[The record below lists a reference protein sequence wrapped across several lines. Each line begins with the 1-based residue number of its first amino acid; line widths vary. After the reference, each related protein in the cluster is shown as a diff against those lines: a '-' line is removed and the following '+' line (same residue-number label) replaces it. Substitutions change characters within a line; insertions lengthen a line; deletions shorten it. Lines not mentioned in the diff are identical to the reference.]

1 MHNIRLLNNIIN
13 SPEYS
18 AISNQHGSGVMADRL
33 GAMAAWR
40 DAELTVKIDDRLPL
54 FYPFSG
60 PDFLHAAT
68 LFPNASEYLFFAQER
83 PGKLPDL
90 AAMKK
95 REIIAYL
102 NSIQRSLR
110 DLHKRSYFITTCMDN
125 DLNTAEIS
133 GVLPLLVFF
142 MARSGQRI
150 HDLKHECLVPDGTFR
165 SLNRVA
171 GTPEGTECLTIRFS
185 SRHSETIK
193 TLRYFCGDALD
204 EKLNAVESLKNLL
217 NEQTPVNTYIKAA
230 SYLLHD
236 DLYAGIRG
244 IILNN
249 SAAVLQDDSG
259 VPYRFFEPEKWE
271 RYLYGVYEK
280 PIRDFPSPWL
290 TQHDLKRA
298 YDSTDQVKHLPFS
311 LGYHWR
317 SGRQNQMLF
326 ARRSS

>member
-1 MHNIRLLNNIIN
+1 MHKIRLLNNIIN

-18 AISNQHGSGVMADRL
+18 AKSNQHGFRVMAGRL

-40 DAELTVKIDDRLPL
+40 DAELTGKIDDRLPL

-68 LFPNASEYLFFAQER
+68 LFPNASEYLFLAQER
-83 PGKLPDL
+83 PGDLPDL

-95 REIIAYL
+95 REITAYL

-150 HDLKHECLVPDGTFR
+150 HDLKHECLAPDGTFR
-165 SLNRVA
+165 SLKGAA
-171 GTPEGTECLTIRFS
+171 GTPEGTECLTIRFRS
-185 SRHSETIK
+185 PHAETLR

-204 EKLNAVESLKNLL
+204 AKLNAAASLKHHLH
-217 NEQTPVNTYIKAA
+217 EQTPVNTYIKAA

-236 DLYAGIRG
+236 DLYAGLRG

-249 SAAVLQDDSG
+249 SRAVLQDDSG
-259 VPYRFFEPEKWE
+259 VPYRYFEPEKWD
-271 RYLYGVYEK
+271 RHLYGTYEK
-280 PIRDFPSPWL
+280 PIRDFPLPGL
-290 TQHDLKRA
+290 VQADLQEA
-298 YDSTDQVKHLPFS
+298 YRSDGQVRELPFS

-326 ARRSS
+326 SRRLP